1 MINRSIVMG
10 RLTHDPELKK
20 TGSGTSVCT
29 FRIAVERDFKSQN
42 GERETDFL
50 DIVAWKGTAE
60 FVSKYFSKGR
70 MIGVDGR
77 IQSRRY
83 EKDSKTYNAVEIVAD
98 QVYFG
103 DSAPKKNENAEA
115 PAPAGFYE
123 EQADGPLPF

>member
-50 DIVAWKGTAE
+50 DIVARKGTAE

-83 EKDSKTYNAVEIVAD
+83 EKDGKTYNAVEIVAD

-103 DSAPKKNENAEA
+103 DSAPKKNESAEA

-123 EQADGPLPF
+123 EQADSPLPF